1 MNNIFAVYKRELK
14 SYFVSP
20 IFYILASVFLIIT
33 GNAFKDTF
41 FRFASDTMRLLRLAQ
56 NYGGRIQLI
65 NVNACV
71 SGLFSIMN
79 FILLLIVPLLTM
91 RLYAEEKRNGTME
104 LLMTSPITTTE
115 VLFGK
120 FLSCLSIYF
129 FMVACTIVF
138 NILMMFYSK
147 GNLDWGLVL
156 TGYMGTLLL
165 GTAIIPIGMFFSSL
179 TENQIVAA
187 ALTTTFILG
196 MWLLIFTANFLQP
209 PLKFFIMYFS
219 LNFHLDSFSVGY
231 LVIKHIVYY
240 LSVSTFFLFITGI
253 SVESTR
259 WRQ

>member
-20 IFYILASVFLIIT
+20 IFYILASVFLIII

-41 FRFASDTMRLLRLAQ
+41 FKFASDSMILLRLAQ
-56 NYGGRIQLI
+56 NYGGNIRLI
-65 NVNACV
+65 NVNSCV
-71 SGLFSIMN
+71 SGLFAIIN
-79 FILLLIVPLLTM
+79 FILVLIVPLLTM

-104 LLMTSPITTTE
+104 LLMTSPITTTA
-115 VLFGK
+115 VLIGK

-129 FMVACTIVF
+129 LMVACTIVF
-138 NILMMFYSK
+138 SILMMFYSK
-147 GNLDWGLVL
+147 SNLDWGLVL
-156 TGYMGTLLL
+156 TGYIGTLLL

-187 ALTTTFILG
+187 VLSTTFIMG
-196 MWLLIFTANFLQP
+196 MWLLVFTANFLNAS
-209 PLKFFIMYFS
+209 LKYFIMYFS
-219 LNFHLDSFSVGY
+219 LSFHLDSFSAGY
-231 LVIKHIVYY
+231 LVIKHVVYY

>member
-1 MNNIFAVYKRELK
+1 MQNIFAVYTRELK
-14 SYFVSP
+14 SYFISP
-20 IFYILASVFLIIT
+20 IFYILAAVFLIII
-33 GNAFKDTF
+33 GNAFKDMF

-56 NYGGRIQLI
+56 NYGGYIPLR
-65 NVNACV
+65 NVNSCV
-71 SGLFSIMN
+71 SSLFSIMN
-79 FILLLIVPLLTM
+79 FILILIVPLLTM
-91 RLYAEEKRNGTME
+91 RLYAEEKKNGTME
-104 LLMTSPITTTE
+104 LLMTSPITTTQ
-115 VLFGK
+115 VLMGK

-138 NILMMFYSK
+138 NILIMFHSK
-147 GNLDWGLVL
+147 GNLDWGLVF

-196 MWLLIFTANFLQP
+196 MWLLVYTANFLKA
-209 PLKFFIMYFS
+209 PLKFFIMYLS
-219 LNFHLDSFSVGY
+219 LNFHLNSFSIGY
-231 LVIKHIVYY
+231 LSIKHIVYY